1 MRKAHK
7 SVSIG
12 LLRQSPRPRH
22 VAQRTSS
29 GAWLMLSGAFAAFT
43 ISAGLMH
50 SYAVF
55 LVAFIEEFRWSRAE
69 TSVPYSVSQLVAGA
83 SSPLVGALVDQL
95 GPRRLLMLGGGLLVL
110 GLLGSSFISALWQI
124 ILLYG
129 VIMTIG
135 ANCLGLVVFVPL
147 LSRYF
152 VRRRGMAISIV
163 QSANGFG
170 RAASAPLVQSLI
182 STFGWRNTYLM
193 QAAFMA
199 AVVPLL
205 ASLFQRAAR
214 YPIAAEP
221 AVASGSAAPISLP
234 SPGWS
239 LTEAMQTPHFWLL
252 FAVYLFTGLGS
263 FLVSLHQLAFAVD
276 QGFDRLYAAG
286 VLGMGAFLAIAGT
299 IFTGT
304 LSDYI
309 GRELSAI
316 LAYGISIIGVVCAL
330 AITGPNQGW
339 LLWLH
344 ACFFGLTWGARGPAI
359 TAKTADLFP
368 GPQLGTILGVI
379 TIGSGIG
386 SAAGSWAAGWI
397 FDLSGSYRL
406 AFMLSIAAYLCGC
419 GAFWALRRPP
429 ARPGARPPSPQRVR
443 TSP

>member
-1 MRKAHK
+1 M
-7 SVSIG
+7 
-12 LLRQSPRPRH
+12 
-22 VAQRTSS
+22 
-29 GAWLMLSGAFAAFT
+29 
-43 ISAGLMH
+43 
-50 SYAVF
+50 
-55 LVAFIEEFRWSRAE
+55 
-69 TSVPYSVSQLVAGA
+69 
-83 SSPLVGALVDQL
+83 
-95 GPRRLLMLGGGLLVL
+95 
-110 GLLGSSFISALWQI
+110 
-124 ILLYG
+124 LLYG

-170 RAASAPLVQSLI
+170 RAASAPLVQLLI
-182 STFGWRNTYLM
+182 SDLGWCNTYLV
-193 QAAFMA
+193 QAGFMA
-199 AVVPLL
+199 AVVPML
-205 ASLFQRAAR
+205 ALVFRRAVC

-221 AVASGSAAPISLP
+221 IAVSGGSAPASLP

-239 LTEAMQTPHFWLL
+239 LAEAVRTSHFWLL

-263 FLVSLHQLAFAVD
+263 FLVSLHQLAFAID
-276 QGFDRLYAAG
+276 RGFDRLYAAG
-286 VLGMGAFLAIAGT
+286 VLGIGAFLAIAGT

-316 LAYGISIIGVVCAL
+316 LAYGVSIVGVVCAL
-330 AITGPNQGW
+330 AITGSDQGW
-339 LLWLH
+339 LSWLH

-379 TIGSGIG
+379 TIGSGSG

-397 FDLSGSYRL
+397 FDVSGSYRL
-406 AFMLSIAAYLCGC
+406 AFTTSIAAYLCGC

-429 ARPGARPPSPQRVR
+429 ARRATARRAFP
-443 TSP
+443 